1 NGRANQLARYLKRR
15 GVRLE
20 SRVGV
25 CADRS
30 AVMVVGL
37 LGVMKAG
44 AAYVPLDPSYPKDR
58 LLYMVKDAGLT
69 LVLTQQRLIERLPE
83 HDVEVI
89 CLENYEAF
97 AGESDKDFDSGVG
110 PSNLAY
116 VLYTSGST
124 GRPKGVEVQHSSLVN
139 LVSWHNRAYEI
150 TPADRASQVAGP
162 SFDASV
168 WETWP
173 YLAAGASLHIPDAET
188 RARPSE
194 LARWVAREGV
204 TVCFL
209 PTPLV
214 EMVLDE
220 PCLRGARLRLMV
232 TGGDKLNQ
240 AEREGQGF
248 ALVNH
253 YGPSE
258 NTVVATCARAVAM
271 TGRQAAPTIGRPIA
285 NVQVYLLD
293 GRLNPVPI
301 GVTGELYIGGE
312 GLARGYLN
320 RPDTTAEKF
329 IPNPFADS
337 PGARLYRSGDLARY
351 LADGNLEFVGRSDYQ
366 VKIRGFRI
374 ELGEIE
380 FVLNAHAAV
389 SEAVVVLRED
399 APGHKRLVAYAVPKP
414 GRALTA
420 GELRALLRE
429 SLPDYMVPS
438 AFVILDALPLTAN
451 GKVDRDGLPAPDT
464 SHPDPGKGFVAPA
477 GELER
482 AIAAI
487 WQDTL
492 RVGRVGRYDNFF
504 DLGGHSLLMVEVHS
518 RLREVMNRDLSI
530 VELFKF
536 PTVSSLAQ
544 HLSGGDE
551 ARTSARENQERGVS
565 RRESIAQR
573 ARRGGQARSP
583 RKDRP

>member
-1 NGRANQLARYLKRR
+1 VRK
-15 GVRLE
+15 GVRVE

-25 CADRS
+25 CAERS
-30 AVMVVGL
+30 IGMVVGL
-37 LGVMKAG
+37 LAVMKAG
-44 AAYVPLDPSYPKDR
+44 GAYVPLDPSYPKER
-58 LLYMVKDAGLT
+58 RHYMVKDSALT
-69 LVLTQQRLIERLPE
+69 LVLAQQRLIERLPE
-83 HDVEVI
+83 HSARIV
-89 CLENYEAF
+89 CLDNYEAF
-97 AGESDKDFDSGVG
+97 ARESDKDLDSGVR

-139 LVSWHNRAYEI
+139 LISWHNREYEI

-168 WETWP
+168 WEAWP
-173 YLAAGASLHIPDAET
+173 YLVAGASIHIPDEET
-188 RARPSE
+188 RAHPSK
-194 LARWVAREGV
+194 LAQWIARNGV

-209 PTPLV
+209 PTPVV

-220 PCLRGARLRLMV
+220 PCLRDARLRLML

-271 TGRQAAPTIGRPIA
+271 TERQAAPTIGRPIA

-293 GRLNPVPI
+293 QRLNPVPI
-301 GVTGELYIGGE
+301 GVTGEIYIAGD

-320 RPDTTAEKF
+320 RPDATAEKF

-351 LADGNLEFVGRSDYQ
+351 LADGSLDFIGRSDYQ

-380 FVLNAHAAV
+380 FVLNAHPAV
-389 SEAVVVLRED
+389 SEAVVALRED
-399 APGHKRLVAYAVPKP
+399 APGNKRLVAYAIPKS
-414 GRALTA
+414 GRTLSAD
-420 GELRALLRE
+420 ELRALLRE
-429 SLPDYMVPS
+429 SLPDYMMPS
-438 AFVILDALPLTAN
+438 AFVILDSLPLTPN
-451 GKVDRDGLPAPDT
+451 GKVDRERLPAPDT
-464 SHPDPGKGFVAPA
+464 SRADSGKSFAAPA
-477 GELER
+477 DNLER

-492 RVGRVGRYDNFF
+492 RVERVGKYDNFF

-530 VELFKF
+530 IELFKF
-536 PTVSSLAQ
+536 PTVSSLARRLRGEDGEQ
-544 HLSGGDE
+544 P
-551 ARTSARENQERGVS
+551 AARENQARGIS

-573 ARRGGQARSP
+573 ARHRAQARTP
-583 RKDRP
+583 RKD